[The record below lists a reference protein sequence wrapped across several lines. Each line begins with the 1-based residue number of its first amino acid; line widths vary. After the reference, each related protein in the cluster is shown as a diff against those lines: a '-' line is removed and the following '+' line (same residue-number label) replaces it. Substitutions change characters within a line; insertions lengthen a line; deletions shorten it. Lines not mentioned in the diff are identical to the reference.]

1 MVFMQTTSKLF
12 EEDENQHI
20 VILDGHNLIFRT
32 VFIAHEENKK
42 EGTDD
47 PGYIYWKHVFLSELK
62 TMVEKHKPT
71 RFIIVFDSRVGS
83 WRKNIYPEYKANRKI
98 ARELSKVDFK
108 EFFKVSNPFLEDFK
122 KVFCNLEILQFDG
135 VEGDDIIAVACQNF
149 KERIT
154 IVSTDKDFHQLQIF
168 KNVKQYEPKKKQMVN
183 VLNPKISL
191 EQKII
196 GGDKND
202 NIPGIVPRA
211 GKVKVA
217 SIMSSDL
224 ISNIY
229 DEEYLKEAA
238 NVTAI
243 EKKYKLPPET
253 IKKNLERNTELID
266 FKFIP
271 KDISENILKVLQNPV
286 KKNFDGRKFMSFL
299 VEHRMGRLVEKMQDY
314 AETLG
319 KL

>member
-1 MVFMQTTSKLF
+1 M
-12 EEDENQHI
+12 
-20 VILDGHNLIFRT
+20 
-32 VFIAHEENKK
+32 
-42 EGTDD
+42 
-47 PGYIYWKHVFLSELK
+47 
-62 TMVEKHKPT
+62 
-71 RFIIVFDSRVGS
+71 
-83 WRKNIYPEYKANRKI
+83 
-98 ARELSKVDFK
+98 
-108 EFFKVSNPFLEDFK
+108 
-122 KVFCNLEILQFDG
+122 
-135 VEGDDIIAVACQNF
+135 
-149 KERIT
+149 
-154 IVSTDKDFHQLQIF
+154 
-168 KNVKQYEPKKKQMVN
+168 
-183 VLNPKISL
+183 LNPKISL

-229 DEEYLKEAA
+229 DEEFLKEEV
-238 NVTAI
+238 NVKAI
-243 EKKYKLPPET
+243 EKKYKLLPET

-271 KDISENILKVLQNPV
+271 KDISEMILKILKNPV
-286 KKNFDGRKFMSFL
+286 KKKFDGRKFMSFL

-314 AETLG
+314 TETLG